1 MQLEK
6 MKPQEFDGIYAMM
19 EQAFPT
25 DEYRPYDA
33 QKRLLDNP
41 AYQIYTARQ
50 PGQDAAAAFLAV
62 WDFTEYVFLEHFAV
76 REALRSLGLGSR
88 ILQEFLRLSAR
99 QACLEA
105 ELPETE
111 LARRRIAFYERNG
124 FYTSPYP
131 YVQPPMAEGKKEV
144 PLVIMTSKEAVSRE
158 QFEEIKARLYR
169 EVYRVR
175 GFDEIWM

>member
-50 PGQDAAAAFLAV
+50 P
-62 WDFTEYVFLEHFAV
+62 
-76 REALRSLGLGSR
+76 
-88 ILQEFLRLSAR
+88 
-99 QACLEA
+99 
-105 ELPETE
+105 
-111 LARRRIAFYERNG
+111 
-124 FYTSPYP
+124 
-131 YVQPPMAEGKKEV
+131 
-144 PLVIMTSKEAVSRE
+144 
-158 QFEEIKARLYR
+158 
-169 EVYRVR
+169 
-175 GFDEIWM
+175 

>member
-62 WDFTEYVFLEHFAV
+62 WDFTEYVFLEHHP
-76 REALRSLGLGSR
+76 LPLC
-88 ILQEFLRLSAR
+88 RLPGCR
-99 QACLEA
+99 
-105 ELPETE
+105 T
-111 LARRRIAFYERNG
+111 R
-124 FYTSPYP
+124 
-131 YVQPPMAEGKKEV
+131 
-144 PLVIMTSKEAVSRE
+144 
-158 QFEEIKARLYR
+158 
-169 EVYRVR
+169 
-175 GFDEIWM
+175 

>member
-41 AYQIYTARQ
+41 AYQIYT
-50 PGQDAAAAFLAV
+50 AAFLAV

-111 LARRRIAFYERNG
+111 LARRRISFYERNG
-124 FYTSPYP
+124 FYASPYP

-158 QFEEIKARLYR
+158 RFEEIKARLYR

-175 GFDEIWM
+175 GFDEIRM